1 MSLKLQIYDELK
13 ILDPGLTQTMN
24 DLIVGPKNLKNV
36 HLTKYKEMAT
46 SFMHI
51 IYRVLLY
58 FSVVACLSRPTGG
71 DSFYVYWMFFGR
83 ELLQPVE
90 IKIQTGE
97 TELILLFMKHCF
109 VKDSKAT
116 ISIIN

>member
-1 MSLKLQIYDELK
+1 M
-13 ILDPGLTQTMN
+13 
-24 DLIVGPKNLKNV
+24 IVGPKNLKNV

-51 IYRVLLY
+51 YRVLIY
-58 FSVVACLSRPTGG
+58 FSVVACLSTTGE
-71 DSFYVYWMFFGR
+71 DSFYDYWMFFGR

-90 IKIQTGE
+90 IKIQIGKVNFRV
-97 TELILLFMKHCF
+97 ILLFMKHCF

>member
-1 MSLKLQIYDELK
+1 M
-13 ILDPGLTQTMN
+13 DPGLTQIMN

-51 IYRVLLY
+51 FRVLIY
-58 FSVVACLSRPTGG
+58 FSVVAPTGG
-71 DSFYVYWMFFGR
+71 NSFYDYWMFFGR

-90 IKIQTGE
+90 IKIRIGE
-97 TELILLFMKHCF
+97 VNFR
-109 VKDSKAT
+109 AT
-116 ISIIN
+116 SSL